1 MTSGGPHLS
10 RRDAERLLEDP
21 AAHGSAL
28 GTVLAAASAPPRP
41 VELRREPAAVA
52 AFHAARLAPTPA
64 VRDHVVPPRTL
75 GGRGAR
81 RLVVASAAALAL
93 AAGGLLVAD
102 TQWLDDLS
110 GAVSGG
116 AAQSVAGSSEDSSSA
131 EPTPSDPRSTK
142 PPTADNRSPR
152 SADPAP
158 GSGRLLDRAC
168 RDVLA
173 GRAPDP
179 AAVRAVRR
187 LTGVSA
193 GRAEVVALCRDLRE
207 EDR

>member
-28 GTVLAAASAPPRP
+28 GTVLAAAAAPPRP
-41 VELRREPAAVA
+41 AELRREPAAVA
-52 AFHAARLAPTPA
+52 AFHTARLAPAPA
-64 VRDHVVPPRTL
+64 VRHHVVPPERL
-75 GGRGAR
+75 GGRGAS
-81 RLVVASAAALAL
+81 RLVVASATVLAL

-102 TQWLDDLS
+102 TQWLGDLS

-116 AAQSVAGSSEDSSSA
+116 TSQSVADASDGSSPT
-131 EPTPSDPRSTK
+131 EPSPADPRSTK

-179 AAVRAVRR
+179 AAVRTVRR
-187 LTGVSA
+187 LTGVSS